1 MASATCVEYRRIPGL
16 FRCLTS
22 VYSYIRVTVTS
33 ILFRIL
39 TITPSLFC
47 CCSNGIY
54 SAWSEAVN
62 FQRKISAE
70 EALLLRASHLQIS
83 DSPKKI
89 LPICKREG
97 ETLSLVLW
105 TFLHIYH
112 SNGFWWATTTECLGR
127 KHAHYSC
134 MLPTEKLT
142 ILLVG
147 SGGREHAIAWR
158 LAQSERV
165 AHIYVAPGKQPILSR
180 VKMQFLTGRP
190 RQRRYRPWRQSDQCR
205 DWCQR
210 LSQVDRVRHQEQCKI
225 QGAVPLQKK

>member
-1 MASATCVEYRRIPGL
+1 MAYIAHGLKLSIFNAKSALKRHYYCAQATCRSVIHQKRSCRFARGRRRLCPWFFEL
-16 FRCLTS
+16 
-22 VYSYIRVTVTS
+22 
-33 ILFRIL
+33 
-39 TITPSLFC
+39 
-47 CCSNGIY
+47 
-54 SAWSEAVN
+54 
-62 FQRKISAE
+62 
-70 EALLLRASHLQIS
+70 
-83 DSPKKI
+83 
-89 LPICKREG
+89 
-97 ETLSLVLW
+97 
-105 TFLHIYH
+105 FLHIYH